1 MKSFLTFAIVVALIN
16 AITTLY
22 LTITLNK
29 PEGLVFVLVCGAAL
43 GVFVYEYKKRF

>member
-1 MKSFLTFAIVVALIN
+1 MKSFLTFAIVIALLN
-16 AITTLY
+16 VITMLY

-29 PEGLVFVLVCGAAL
+29 PAGLVFALICGAAL

>member
-1 MKSFLTFAIVVALIN
+1 MKSFLIFAIVVCLLNLIN
-16 AITTLY
+16 MLY
-22 LTITLNK
+22 LTISLNK